1 MSLSV
6 SVGVDVVVWV
16 FPRTVGRLEGVCGG
30 GGGGGGGEGG
40 PGQRVCGSDDL
51 LVRGETFGV

>member
-1 MSLSV
+1 MSVSV

-16 FPRTVGRLEGVCGG
+16 FRVQWGGWRVCVEGV
-30 GGGGGGGEGG
+30 GG